1 MNEALT
7 KAPLIWDGRREIGGN
22 TLDGTVDIFTIPCI
36 SCAEEDGA
44 RAFALTTCP

>member
-7 KAPLIWDGRREIGGN
+7 PAPLIWDGREIGGN
-22 TLDGTVDIFTIPCI
+22 TLDGTVDLFTIPFI

-44 RAFALTTCP
+44 RAFALTTCL